1 MSITEPWLGWAV
13 ELQALAQNGLTYTKS
28 VYERERYERIRE
40 IAAEMLSFKGDIP
53 LEKVKDIFCNE
64 TGYQTPKVSTRAVV
78 IKDGKILL
86 VQENS
91 GLWTMPGGWCD
102 VDQSVGSNTVKE
114 VREEAGMEVVCERIL
129 AVEDR
134 NRHNEPIMPYGH
146 IKFYVDCRYVSGEFK
161 PNSETIAAAWFSPDE
176 LPEMDKKKTTAE
188 QVRMSFAQHNDI
200 NSGTIFD

>member
-1 MSITEPWLGWAV
+1 M
-13 ELQALAQNGLTYTKS
+13 
-28 VYERERYERIRE
+28 
-40 IAAEMLSFKGDIP
+40 
-53 LEKVKDIFCNE
+53 
-64 TGYQTPKVSTRAVV
+64 V